1 MNTDIRIAIGFWDH
15 PKTKRL
21 IRACGYE
28 GAACLQRLWMWAAQN
43 RPNGSLHGMDDV
55 DIELAAG
62 WSGEDGKFFNSIFG
76 RWVDGEGDSYCL
88 HEWMMHNPW
97 ACGAENR
104 ECKGRFNRMKETH
117 KEIYTILEAAGVTS
131 ITKDFYTKLIAV
143 YRTVDEI
150 KAMIRSEY
158 PSLFMPKNNNKPPS
172 KPKANLEGE
181 LKGEDKDTLG
191 KNEADLKD
199 TLSDP
204 QADLKQT
211 LRNPQA
217 NLKDTLSWALRSA
230 QAQSPSPSPM
240 PFPAPVLLEK
250 PLKGIKSHMSQP
262 HENEPEK
269 PAEDMPTD
277 PEPTKPPRKK
287 REKPTFDVDSFEF
300 KAAAYLLEGIK
311 LRLPD
316 LKQPD
321 LQEWASHIDLMKRI
335 DGRTE
340 DGIRKVLQK
349 LHDPGYWYT
358 KNVLC
363 GRKLREKFDNVMSD
377 IVSDATRTANGGKQ
391 RPSQLELR
399 IQRQD
404 EQMKRLMADGS
415 ENYGLE

>member
-204 QADLKQT
+204 QADLK
-211 LRNPQA
+211 
-217 NLKDTLSWALRSA
+217 DTLSWALRSA
-230 QAQSPSPSPM
+230 QAQSPAPSPM

-277 PEPTKPPRKK
+277 PEPTKP
-287 REKPTFDVDSFEF
+287 
-300 KAAAYLLEGIK
+300 
-311 LRLPD
+311 
-316 LKQPD
+316 
-321 LQEWASHIDLMKRI
+321 
-335 DGRTE
+335 
-340 DGIRKVLQK
+340 
-349 LHDPGYWYT
+349 
-358 KNVLC
+358 
-363 GRKLREKFDNVMSD
+363 
-377 IVSDATRTANGGKQ
+377 
-391 RPSQLELR
+391 
-399 IQRQD
+399 
-404 EQMKRLMADGS
+404 
-415 ENYGLE
+415 

>member
-62 WSGEDGKFFNSIFG
+62 WSGEDGKLFNAIFG
-76 RWVDGEGDSYCL
+76 RWVDGESDSYCL
-88 HEWMMHNPW
+88 HEWMLHNPW

-117 KEIYTILEAAGVTS
+117 KEIYPILEAAGVTS
-131 ITKDFYTKLIAV
+131 ISKDFYTKLTAV
-143 YRTVDEI
+143 DRTVDEI
-150 KAMIRSEY
+150 NAMLRTEY
-158 PSLFMPKNNNKPPS
+158 PSLFMPKNNNKQPS

-181 LKGEDKDTLG
+181 LKGDDKDTLG
-191 KNEADLKD
+191 ENEADLKD

-230 QAQSPSPSPM
+230 QAQSPAPSPM
-240 PFPAPVLLEK
+240 PFPSPVLLEK

-287 REKPTFDVDSFEF
+287 REKPTFAEDSFEY

-321 LQEWASHIDLMKRI
+321 LQEWASHVDLMKRI
-335 DGRTE
+335 DGRT
-340 DGIRKVLQK
+340 DDSIRKVLQK

-358 KNVLC
+358 KNVLS
-363 GRKLREKFDNVMSD
+363 GRKLREKFDQVMSD
-377 IVSDATRTANGGKQ
+377 IVSDEARTA
-391 RPSQLELR
+391 RP
-399 IQRQD
+399 IQNSAERRLARHQQIY
-404 EQMKRLMADGS
+404 ENLMK
-415 ENYGLE
+415 E